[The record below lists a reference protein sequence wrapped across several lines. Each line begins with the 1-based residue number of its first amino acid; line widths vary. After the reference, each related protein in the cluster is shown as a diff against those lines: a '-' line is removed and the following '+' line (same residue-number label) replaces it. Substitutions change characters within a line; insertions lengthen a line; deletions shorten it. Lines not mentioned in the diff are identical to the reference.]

1 MFSVEKFLPKR
12 RSGRYLSPSMDSPP
26 SAPLPPPPAPR
37 ARGMGCLA
45 KGCLMLIVAAV
56 ALVIICLC
64 GGWFVLT
71 RFANKFTETQAAIV
85 EVRRPTPTEVEAAET
100 KWEALG
106 TAIRN
111 NQEATVE
118 FTAEDLNAL
127 IANDPDFRRARGRVR
142 VAIADSIV
150 SLDLSAPLDSL
161 RWARLQGR
169 WFNGKIRF
177 GMSYVDD
184 NFFFDLKSAEANGRQ
199 IPGFFF
205 SSDIK
210 RSFSRSFTQN
220 FHPRRERDDWLK
232 HIRTISVQDD
242 KVILTTR
249 PA

>member
-1 MFSVEKFLPKR
+1 
-12 RSGRYLSPSMDSPP
+12 MDSPP
-26 SAPLPPPPAPR
+26 PAPLPPPPP
-37 ARGMGCLA
+37 ARGMGCFA
-45 KGCLMLIVAAV
+45 KGCLTLIIVAV
-56 ALVIICLC
+56 ALFIVCLC

-71 RFANKFTETQAAIV
+71 RFADKFTAIQPAMVEVQQPTPAEAQAAQ
-85 EVRRPTPTEVEAAET
+85 A
-100 KWEALG
+100 KWEALRA
-106 TAIRN
+106 AIRN
-111 NQEATVE
+111 NQETTVE
-118 FTAEDLNAL
+118 FTADDLNTL
-127 IANDPDFRRARGRVR
+127 IANDPDFRKARGRVR
-142 VAIADSIV
+142 VAIADSVV

-161 RWARLQGR
+161 RWARLHGR

-199 IPGFFF
+199 IPSFFF